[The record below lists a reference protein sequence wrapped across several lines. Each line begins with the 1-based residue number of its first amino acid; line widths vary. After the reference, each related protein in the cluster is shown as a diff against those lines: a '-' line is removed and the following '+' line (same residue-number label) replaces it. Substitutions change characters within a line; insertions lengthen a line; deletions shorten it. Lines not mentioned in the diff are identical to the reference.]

1 MPQTAGTPDTPH
13 PPPDPAPGQVAA
25 HAAMRQ
31 AAIVLIA
38 AIIAAD
44 QFSKWLVLELVMQP
58 ARVVEI
64 LPFFNVV
71 LVYNRGISF
80 GILGAGSAV
89 QTWLLIAL
97 AIIIVVLLLGMLLAV
112 LSNIMLGKVFIH
124 IQSAVELPI
133 ILGPINFF
141 RPLLGLAGAL
151 RAGWSPFHLFGSE
164 IKEQTQC
171 YFINI
176 YPDHRFCLGYL

>member
-1 MPQTAGTPDTPH
+1 MPQTAGAPDTPD
-13 PPPDPAPGQVAA
+13 PPPNPAPGQVAA

-44 QFSKWLVLELVMQP
+44 QFSKWLILELVMQP

-97 AIIIVVLLLGMLLAV
+97 AIIIVVLLLYWLRGATNWVTALAIGAVAGGAVGNIIDRLMPTRRAVVDFLDFHAAGYHWPAFNIADSAIVLGVVALLIAS
-112 LSNIMLGKVFIH
+112 LMKTRDS
-124 IQSAVELPI
+124 
-133 ILGPINFF
+133 
-141 RPLLGLAGAL
+141 
-151 RAGWSPFHLFGSE
+151 
-164 IKEQTQC
+164 
-171 YFINI
+171 
-176 YPDHRFCLGYL
+176 